1 MTFAYGKPLHRGKL
15 MRPRCVGNLK
25 RAYIF
30 IAAYHLKYRTIIV
43 PFHLFFVTLL
53 VAHTAQVST
62 ISPTKLLYFFS
73 VFKTSSVNSNV
84 LETGIRLENN
94 LNLL

>member
-30 IAAYHLKYRTIIV
+30 IAAYHLKYRIIIV
-43 PFHLFFVTLL
+43 SFRLFFVTLL

-73 VFKTSSVNSNV
+73 FQNFFSNSNV
-84 LETGIRLENN
+84 LETNIATID
-94 LNLL
+94 